1 MKDIEKFVEA
11 WISNVIEKGELGKE
25 WERMSEKSKN
35 ELRSFLAVAITKVE
49 AINAID
55 NFIFATIMGV

>member
-11 WISNVIEKGELGKE
+11 WISNVIEKGKLGKE